1 MGLVWAGNKAE
12 AQKALKELVAHQKVD
27 GGWSDLGTMESSA
40 YTTGEALVAMRI
52 AGVPAADAAF
62 KLGVDYLLRT
72 QQEDGSWYVKS
83 RAMTF
88 QPYFES
94 GFPHGYDQWISAA
107 GSSWAVMAL
116 SLAK

>member
-1 MGLVWAGNKAE
+1 VE
-12 AQKALKELVAHQKVD
+12 AQKALRELVAHQKAD
-27 GGWSDLGTMESSA
+27 GGWSDLETMESNA
-40 YTTGEALVAMRI
+40 YTTGEALVALRI

-62 KLGVDYLLRT
+62 KRGVDYLLQT

-94 GFPHGYDQWISAA
+94 GFPHGYNQWISAA
-107 GSSWAVMAL
+107 GSS
-116 SLAK
+116 